1 MKIIEF
7 FKKDIVKTIL
17 SYIFIIAIVILIR
30 VFVFDPVRVDGSSMD
45 TTLKNG
51 EIMILNKIYYRK
63 NDVKR
68 FDIVVV
74 DEGDKNIIKRVIGLP
89 GETIEYR
96 DNKLYI
102 NGRQIN
108 DPYPSTETDDF
119 YITDIGLE
127 KIPSDSYFVMGDNRA
142 NSLDSR
148 SNEISVVKKDI
159 IVGRAKLIIWPFNK
173 FGNVK

>member
-1 MKIIEF
+1 MKDKFINFMKEISVYVII
-7 FKKDIVKTIL
+7 IVVIIL
-17 SYIFIIAIVILIR
+17 LKIYVVSPIR
-30 VFVFDPVRVDGSSMD
+30 VNGTSMD
-45 TTLKNG
+45 PTLENG
-51 EIMILNKIYYRK
+51 DIMILNKIGYHFGQI
-63 NDVKR
+63 KR
-68 FDIVVV
+68 FDIVVIKYK
-74 DEGDKNIIKRVIGLP
+74 DELLIKRVIGLP

-148 SNEISVVKKDI
+148 SNEIGVVKKDI